1 MKYFYPWNIS
11 CWMLTYFIKIFYDYC
26 CSLIRLEH
34 VYYILWYQ
42 IISYFY
48 LLVYIFSCFIYYFME
63 QRLYMSIR
71 IWVFYHVCFILQN
84 TMQPFCISSYVL
96 YSLLAELD
104 QHVYWVLL
112 VLYIYLGL
120 FPFAFIEFLCI
131 DCQTVT

>member
-84 TMQPFCISSYVL
+84 TMQPFCISSLCSVQFIGWIRSTRIL
-96 YSLLAELD
+96 SVACTI
-104 QHVYWVLL
+104 H
-112 VLYIYLGL
+112 L
-120 FPFAFIEFLCI
+120 FGPVSFCFIDFLCI